1 MLLIMFIVYT
11 IVEVYFDFIRFID
24 TVYTA
29 NGGNENIINTSNI
42 TRIRAPPKLRY
53 NNPFWQLAKLVS
65 RISVIQ
71 IIDWNIRRF
80 KYRCFGFE

>member
-53 NNPFWQLAKLVS
+53 NNPF
-65 RISVIQ
+65 
-71 IIDWNIRRF
+71 
-80 KYRCFGFE
+80 